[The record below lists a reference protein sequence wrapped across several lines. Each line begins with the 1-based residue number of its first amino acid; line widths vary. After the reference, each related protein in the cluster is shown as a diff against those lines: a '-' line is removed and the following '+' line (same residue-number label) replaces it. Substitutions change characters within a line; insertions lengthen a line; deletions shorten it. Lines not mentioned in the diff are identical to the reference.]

1 VTLPSTRLA
10 RLLYSL
16 TVALGAFLLFLLE
29 PLFAKMILP
38 RFGGSAAVW
47 STCLVF
53 FQSALLVGYYYA
65 DVLTRR
71 LPANRQASTHIALL
85 VASLML
91 LPIAPHALLT
101 SPASDHPA
109 FHILVLL
116 TASIGLPFVLLSA
129 TSPLIQAWKSRTG
142 AAAYHLFAISNF
154 ASFLALLTF
163 PFLIE
168 PRLSSHRQ
176 GQLWSTLYAVFVVLC
191 SLAAWMSRTQSASVA
206 PAASPFTAQQQLP
219 PQEPAVAAGQTHP
232 QPQTL
237 SPSPRRDWILWLA
250 LSACGSVLLLATT
263 NHLTEDVAPVPLLW
277 VLPLALYLLTFT
289 MAFARRS
296 LYSRWLM
303 VRLVAVMLGSLGY
316 AIYDPSF
323 TESVQVAVPLFCL
336 GLFICCLFCHGELAR
351 LRPAPDRLT
360 TFYLVVAAGGALGAI
375 FVGLIAPISFPATYE
390 YPLALCFTALAAA
403 AVFWD
408 TGWLSRAF
416 WTVGTAALVAVLAYH
431 IHAYERNSILV
442 VRNFYGSLRVQ
453 LHKDWLK
460 RPYHTLYHGQI
471 EHGAQ
476 YLDPPKNADPTTYYP
491 RNSGVG
497 LSLDF
502 FKDKPR
508 HIGVV
513 GLGTGTMAAYAKRG
527 DELRFYEINPL
538 IVKIANDQFSY
549 LRNAIVNG
557 ADVAIHMGDARLS
570 LAADENER
578 FDVLVIDAFSGDAIP
593 VHLLTREAVAL
604 YFQRL
609 RPDGIL
615 AIHTS
620 NTYLDLNP
628 VVKLLADSAGCE
640 SRLISN
646 NDDDRKLVDAADWM
660 LLTRNQDFLV
670 HLDENTLEDAI
681 DMPPKLR
688 LWTDDYNNLFQI
700 LRPMKFLHKGA
711 D

>member
-1 VTLPSTRLA
+1 VTLPSSRLV

-53 FQSALLVGYYYA
+53 FQSALLLGYYYA

-71 LPANRQASTHIALL
+71 LSAARQTSTHIALL
-85 VASLML
+85 VVSLTL
-91 LPIAPHALLT
+91 LPIAPHAIFT
-101 SPASDHPA
+101 SPSSYHPA

-116 TASIGLPFVLLSA
+116 TVSIGLPFILLSA
-129 TSPLIQAWKSRTG
+129 TSPLVQAWKSRTG
-142 AAAYHLFAISNF
+142 AAAYHLFAVSNF
-154 ASFLALLTF
+154 ASFVALLSF
-163 PFLIE
+163 PSLVE
-168 PRLSSHRQ
+168 PQLSSHRQ
-176 GQLWSTLYAVFVVLC
+176 SQLWSALYALFVVVC
-191 SLAAWMSRTQSASVA
+191 SLAAWMSRTQ
-206 PAASPFTAQQQLP
+206 AANVIPVLTA
-219 PQEPAVAAGQTHP
+219 EPAGQKAQDSAVAQEALP
-232 QPQTL
+232 
-237 SPSPRRDWILWLA
+237 PRRDWILWLA

-303 VRLVAVMLGSLGY
+303 VRLTAVVLGSLGY

-336 GLFICCLFCHGELAR
+336 GLFVCCLFCHGELAR
-351 LRPAPDRLT
+351 LRPAPERLT
-360 TFYLVVAAGGALGAI
+360 TFYLVIAAGGALGAI
-375 FVGLIAPISFPATYE
+375 FVGLIAPVLFSATYE
-390 YPLALCFTALAAA
+390 YPLALCFVALAAA
-403 AVFWD
+403 AVLWD
-408 TGWLSRAF
+408 TGWMSRAF

-431 IHAYERNSILV
+431 VHAYERNSILV
-442 VRNFYGSLRVQ
+442 VRNFYGSPRVQ
-453 LHKDWLK
+453 LHYDWLK
-460 RPYHTLYHGQI
+460 HPYHTLYHGQI

-476 YLDPPKNADPTTYYP
+476 YLDLPKSADPVTYYA

-497 LSLDF
+497 LALDF
-502 FKDKPR
+502 FQQPPR

-513 GLGTGTMAAYAKRG
+513 GLGTGTIAAYARRG
-527 DELRFYEINPL
+527 DDLRFYEINPL
-538 IVKIANDQFSY
+538 IVKIANNQFSY
-549 LRNAIVNG
+549 LKNAITNG
-557 ADVAIHMGDARLS
+557 ADVAIRMGDARLS
-570 LAADENER
+570 LAADENEH

-593 VHLLTREAVAL
+593 VHLLTREAIAL
-604 YFQRL
+604 YLQRL
-609 RPDGIL
+609 KPDGVL

-628 VVKLLADSAGCE
+628 VVKLLADNAGVE

-646 NDDDRKLVDAADWM
+646 NDDQRKLIDAADWM
-660 LLTRNQDFLV
+660 LITRNQDFLLK
-670 HLDENTLEDAI
+670 LDETVLQDSI
-681 DMPPKLR
+681 DMPPNLR

-700 LRPMKFLHKGA
+700 LRPLKFLNKGGN
-711 D
+711 

>member
-1 VTLPSTRLA
+1 LRSTRFV
-10 RLLYSL
+10 RLLDSL

-53 FQSALLVGYYYA
+53 FQSTLLLGYYYA
-65 DVLTRR
+65 DVLSRR
-71 LPANRQASTHIALL
+71 LIAARQAPTHIALL
-85 VASLML
+85 VVSLAL
-91 LPIAPHALLT
+91 LPIAPHAVL
-101 SPASDHPA
+101 SSSSSYHPA

-116 TASIGLPFVLLSA
+116 AASIGLPFVLLSA
-129 TSPLIQAWKSRTG
+129 TSPLVQVWKSRAG

-154 ASFLALLTF
+154 ASFIALLSF

-168 PRLSSHRQ
+168 PRVSSHRQ
-176 GQLWSTLYAVFVVLC
+176 AQLWSALYAVFVVVC
-191 SLAAWMSRTQSASVA
+191 SITAWMSRREQARVESPV
-206 PAASPFTAQQQLP
+206 PAEVQVD
-219 PQEPAVAAGQTHP
+219 AVADDASSESGS
-232 QPQTL
+232 
-237 SPSPRRDWILWLA
+237 SPKRPWILWLA

-303 VRLVAVMLGSLGY
+303 VRLVAVTLASLGY

-323 TESVQVAVPLFCL
+323 TDSVQVAVPLFCL
-336 GLFICCLFCHGELAR
+336 GLFVCCLFCHGELAR
-351 LRPAPDRLT
+351 LRPTPERLT
-360 TFYLVVAAGGALGAI
+360 SFYLLVSAGGALGAI
-375 FVGLIAPISFPATYE
+375 FVGLIAPLLFAATYE
-390 YPLALCFTALAAA
+390 FPLALCFTALAAA
-403 AVFWD
+403 AALWD
-408 TGWLSRAF
+408 AGWTSRAF

-431 IHAYERNSILV
+431 VHAYEKNSILV
-442 VRNFYGSLRVQ
+442 VRNFYGGLRVQ
-453 LHKDWLK
+453 LHQDWLK
-460 RPYHTLYHGQI
+460 RPYHTLYHGMI

-476 YLDPPKNADPTTYYP
+476 YLDPPKNADPVTYYP

-497 LSLDF
+497 LALDF
-502 FKDKPR
+502 FAQPSR

-513 GLGTGTMAAYAKRG
+513 GLGTGTMAAYARRG
-527 DELRFYEINPL
+527 DALRYYEINPL
-538 IVKIANDQFSY
+538 IVQIASNQFSY
-549 LRNAIVNG
+549 LENARMNG
-557 ADVAIHMGDARLS
+557 VDLAIRMGDARLS
-570 LAADENER
+570 VEADDAEH

-593 VHLLTREAVAL
+593 VHLLTREAIAL
-604 YFQRL
+604 YLRRL
-609 RPDGIL
+609 KPDGIL

-628 VVKLLADSAGCE
+628 VVKLLADDAGCE

-646 NDDDRKLVDAADWM
+646 NDDQRKLIDAADWM
-660 LLTRNQDFLV
+660 LLTRNQDFLLK
-670 HLDENTLEDAI
+670 LDETTLHDSI

-688 LWTDDYNNLFQI
+688 VWTDDYNNLFQI
-700 LRPMKFLHKGA
+700 LRPLKFLNKGA
-711 D
+711 G

>member
-1 VTLPSTRLA
+1 M
-10 RLLYSL
+10 LYSL

-53 FQSALLVGYYYA
+53 FQSALLLGYYYA

-71 LPANRQASTHIALL
+71 LSAARQASTHIAFM
-85 VASLML
+85 VVSLAL
-91 LPIAPHALLT
+91 LPIAPHAILN
-101 SPASDHPA
+101 SSSSYHPA

-116 TASIGLPFVLLSA
+116 SASIGLPFVLLSA

-142 AAAYHLFAISNF
+142 GAAYHLFAISNF
-154 ASFLALLTF
+154 ASFIALLSF
-163 PFLIE
+163 PFLVE

-176 GQLWSTLYAVFVVLC
+176 AQLWSALYALFVMLC
-191 SLAAWMSRTQSASVA
+191 SLTAWMSRSESADATPVVNA
-206 PAASPFTAQQQLP
+206 
-219 PQEPAVAAGQTHP
+219 EIGQTT
-232 QPQTL
+232 QESAVTAGVEIR
-237 SPSPRRDWILWLA
+237 SSRRDWLLWLA
-250 LSACGSVLLLATT
+250 LSACGSVILLATT
-263 NHLTEDVAPVPLLW
+263 NLLTEDVAPVPLLW

-289 MAFARRS
+289 MAFSRRS

-303 VRLVAVMLGSLGY
+303 ARLVAVLLGSLGY

-336 GLFICCLFCHGELAR
+336 GLFVCCLFCHGELAR
-351 LRPAPDRLT
+351 LRPAPERLT

-375 FVGLIAPISFPATYE
+375 FVGLIAPVLFSATYE

-403 AVFWD
+403 AVLWD
-408 TGWLSRAF
+408 TGWMSRAF

-431 IHAYERNSILV
+431 THAYEQNSILV
-442 VRNFYGSLRVQ
+442 ARNFYGGLRVQ
-453 LHKDWLK
+453 LHNDWLK

-476 YLDPPKNADPTTYYP
+476 YLDPPKNADPTTYYA

-497 LSLDF
+497 LALDF
-502 FKDKPR
+502 FKQPSR

-513 GLGTGTMAAYAKRG
+513 GLGTGTIAAYSNRG
-527 DELRFYEINPL
+527 DELRYYEINPL
-538 IVKIANDQFSY
+538 ILKIANEQFSY
-549 LRNAIVNG
+549 LQNARTNG
-557 ADVAIHMGDARLS
+557 VDVAIRMGDARLS
-570 LAADENER
+570 LASDETEQ

-593 VHLLTREAVAL
+593 VHLLTREALAL
-604 YFQRL
+604 YLQRL
-609 RPDGIL
+609 KPNGIL

-628 VVKLLADSAGCE
+628 VVKLLADDAGIE

-646 NDDDRKLVDAADWM
+646 SDDQRKLIDAADWM
-660 LLTRNQDFLV
+660 LLTRNQGFLLK
-670 HLDENTLEDAI
+670 LDETVLQDSI
-681 DMPPKLR
+681 DMPTKLR
-688 LWTDDYNNLFQI
+688 VWTDDYNNLFQI
-700 LRPMKFLHKGA
+700 LRPLRFLNKGT

>member
-1 VTLPSTRLA
+1 MTLRSTRFV

-53 FQSALLVGYYYA
+53 FQSALLLGYYYA
-65 DVLTRR
+65 DVLSRR
-71 LPANRQASTHIALL
+71 LSAATQTSTHIALL
-85 VASLML
+85 VVSLGL
-91 LPIAPHALLT
+91 LPVAPHAVLN
-101 SPASDHPA
+101 SISSYHPA

-129 TSPLIQAWKSRTG
+129 TSPLVQAWKSRMD
-142 AAAYHLFAISNF
+142 AAPYHLFAISNF
-154 ASFLALLTF
+154 ASFVALLSF

-168 PRLSSHRQ
+168 PRISSHRQ
-176 GQLWSTLYAVFVVLC
+176 AQLWSTLYAVFVAVC
-191 SLAAWMSRTQSASVA
+191 SVTGWMSRREETGFESTVPREVQVD
-206 PAASPFTAQQQLP
+206 
-219 PQEPAVAAGQTHP
+219 AVADVHDASSKP
-232 QPQTL
+232 ESL
-237 SPSPRRDWILWLA
+237 PSRVWILWLA

-303 VRLVAVMLGSLGY
+303 VRIIGVMLASLGY

-336 GLFICCLFCHGELAR
+336 GLFVCCLFCHGELAR
-351 LRPAPDRLT
+351 LRPAPEQLT
-360 TFYLVVAAGGALGAI
+360 TFYLVVAAGGALGAVL
-375 FVGLIAPISFPATYE
+375 VGLIAPLLFAATYE
-390 YPLALCFTALAAA
+390 FPLALCFTALVAA
-403 AVFWD
+403 AVLWD
-408 TGWLSRAF
+408 TGWTSRAF

-431 IHAYERNSILV
+431 VHAYEKNSILV
-442 VRNFYGSLRVQ
+442 VRNFYGGLRVQ
-453 LHKDWLK
+453 LHQDWLK
-460 RPYHTLYHGQI
+460 RPYRTLYHGMI

-476 YLDPPKNADPTTYYP
+476 YIDSPKSADPTTYYA

-497 LSLDF
+497 LALDF
-502 FKDKPR
+502 LGQYPR

-513 GLGTGTMAAYAKRG
+513 GLGSGTIAAYSRRG
-527 DELRFYEINPL
+527 DVLRYYEINPL
-538 IVKIANDQFSY
+538 IVQIANNQFSY
-549 LRNAIVNG
+549 LQNARTNG
-557 ADVAIHMGDARLS
+557 VDLAIRIGDARLS
-570 LAADENER
+570 LEADDAEH

-604 YFQRL
+604 YLRRL
-609 RPDGIL
+609 KSDGIL

-628 VVKLLADSAGCE
+628 IVKLLADDAGCE

-646 NDDDRKLVDAADWM
+646 IDDQRKLVDAADWM
-660 LLTRNQDFLV
+660 LLTHNQDFLLK
-670 HLDENTLEDAI
+670 LDETTLQDSI
-681 DMPPKLR
+681 DMPRELR
-688 LWTDDYNNLFQI
+688 VWTDDYNNLFQI
-700 LRPMKFLHKGA
+700 LRPLKFLNKGA
-711 D
+711 G

>member
-1 VTLPSTRLA
+1 
-10 RLLYSL
+10 LLYSL

-53 FQSALLVGYYYA
+53 FQSALLLGYYYA

-71 LPANRQASTHIALL
+71 LNSSRQASAHIALL
-85 VASLML
+85 VVSLAL
-91 LPIAPHALLT
+91 LPIAPHALLS
-101 SPASDHPA
+101 SPSSNYPA

-142 AAAYHLFAISNF
+142 AAAYHLFSISNL
-154 ASFLALLTF
+154 ASFVALLSF

-176 GQLWSTLYAVFVVLC
+176 SQLWSTLYAAFVLLC
-191 SLAAWMSRTQSASVA
+191 SLAAWLSRRERVERATAAPPTAAEPVQAIAAKPIAVLASDSTSQSRA
-206 PAASPFTAQQQLP
+206 
-219 PQEPAVAAGQTHP
+219 
-232 QPQTL
+232 
-237 SPSPRRDWILWLA
+237 WILWLA
-250 LSACGSVLLLATT
+250 LSACSSVLLLATT

-303 VRLVAVMLGSLGY
+303 VRLVAVMLASLGY

-323 TESVQVAVPLFCL
+323 TESVQVAVPLFGL
-336 GLFICCLFCHGELAR
+336 GLFVCCLFCHGELAR
-351 LRPAPDRLT
+351 LRPPPERLT
-360 TFYLVVAAGGALGAI
+360 AFYLTVAVGGALGAI
-375 FVGLIAPISFPATYE
+375 FVGLIAPLLFAATYE
-390 YPLALCFTALAAA
+390 FPLALCFTALAAA
-403 AVFWD
+403 AVLWD
-408 TGWLSRAF
+408 TAWLARAF
-416 WTVGTAALVAVLAYH
+416 WTIGTAALVAVLAYH
-431 IHAYERNSILV
+431 VHAYEKHSILV
-442 VRNFYGSLRVQ
+442 VRNFYGGLRVQ
-453 LHKDWLK
+453 LHYDWLK
-460 RPYHTLYHGQI
+460 RPYHALYHGQI

-476 YLDPPKNADPTTYYP
+476 SLDPPKSADPITYYA

-497 LSLDF
+497 IALDF
-502 FKDKPR
+502 FKQSSR
-508 HIGVV
+508 RIGVV
-513 GLGTGTMAAYAKRG
+513 GLGTGTIAAYSKRG
-527 DELRFYEINPL
+527 DKVRFYEINPL
-538 IVKIANDQFSY
+538 IVKIANGQFSY
-549 LRNAIVNG
+549 LKNARTNG
-557 ADVAIHMGDARLS
+557 ADIAIQMGDARLS
-570 LAADENER
+570 LANDDSEK

-604 YFQRL
+604 YLQRL
-609 RPDGIL
+609 KPDGVL

-628 VVKLLADSAGCE
+628 VVKLLADDANIE
-640 SRLISN
+640 SRLISS
-646 NDDDRKLVDAADWM
+646 DDDARKLIDAADWM
-660 LLTRNQDFLV
+660 LLTRNEDFLL
-670 HLDENTLEDAI
+670 HLDETTLQDAI
-681 DMPPKLR
+681 DVPPKLQ

-700 LRPMKFLHKGA
+700 LRPMKFLKKGS

>member
-1 VTLPSTRLA
+1 M
-10 RLLYSL
+10 LYSL

-53 FQSALLVGYYYA
+53 FQSALLLGYYYA

-71 LPANRQASTHIALL
+71 LSAARQASTHIAFM
-85 VASLML
+85 VVSLAL
-91 LPIAPHALLT
+91 LPIAPHAILN
-101 SPASDHPA
+101 SSSSYHPA

-116 TASIGLPFVLLSA
+116 SASIGLPFVLLSA

-142 AAAYHLFAISNF
+142 GAAYHLFAISNF
-154 ASFLALLTF
+154 ASFIALLSF
-163 PFLIE
+163 PFLVE
-168 PRLSSHRQ
+168 PRLSSHLQ
-176 GQLWSTLYAVFVVLC
+176 AQLWSALYALFVMLC
-191 SLAAWMSRTQSASVA
+191 SLTAWMSRSESADATPVVNA
-206 PAASPFTAQQQLP
+206 
-219 PQEPAVAAGQTHP
+219 EIGQTT
-232 QPQTL
+232 QESAVTAGVEIR
-237 SPSPRRDWILWLA
+237 SSRRDWLLWLA
-250 LSACGSVLLLATT
+250 LSACGSVILLATT
-263 NHLTEDVAPVPLLW
+263 NLLTEDVAPVPLLW

-289 MAFARRS
+289 MAFSRRS

-303 VRLVAVMLGSLGY
+303 ARLVAVLLGSLGY

-336 GLFICCLFCHGELAR
+336 GLFVCCLFCHGELAR
-351 LRPAPDRLT
+351 LRPAPERLT

-375 FVGLIAPISFPATYE
+375 FVGLIAPVLFSATYE

-403 AVFWD
+403 AVLWD
-408 TGWLSRAF
+408 TGWMSRAF

-431 IHAYERNSILV
+431 THAYEQNSILV
-442 VRNFYGSLRVQ
+442 ARNFYGGLRVQ
-453 LHKDWLK
+453 LHNDWLK

-476 YLDPPKNADPTTYYP
+476 YLDPPKNADPTTYYA

-497 LSLDF
+497 LALDF
-502 FKDKPR
+502 FKQPSR

-513 GLGTGTMAAYAKRG
+513 GLGTGTIAAYSNRG
-527 DELRFYEINPL
+527 DELRYYEINPL
-538 IVKIANDQFSY
+538 ILKIANEQFSY
-549 LRNAIVNG
+549 LQNARTNG
-557 ADVAIHMGDARLS
+557 VDVAIRMGDARLS
-570 LAADENER
+570 LASDETEQ

-593 VHLLTREAVAL
+593 VHLLTREALAL
-604 YFQRL
+604 YLQRL
-609 RPDGIL
+609 KPNGIL

-628 VVKLLADSAGCE
+628 VVKLLADDAGIE

-646 NDDDRKLVDAADWM
+646 SDDQRKLIDAADWM
-660 LLTRNQDFLV
+660 LLTRNQGFLLK
-670 HLDENTLEDAI
+670 LDETVLQDSI
-681 DMPPKLR
+681 DMPTKLR
-688 LWTDDYNNLFQI
+688 VWTDDYNNLFQI
-700 LRPMKFLHKGA
+700 LRPLRFLNKGT

>member
-1 VTLPSTRLA
+1 VTLPSTRSV

-38 RFGGSAAVW
+38 WFGGSAAVW

-53 FQSALLVGYYYA
+53 FQSALLLGYYYA

-71 LPANRQASTHIALL
+71 LPPTKQASTHIAFL
-85 VASLML
+85 VVSLAL
-91 LPIAPHALLT
+91 LPIAPHAVLT
-101 SPASDHPA
+101 SSSSYHPA
-109 FHILVLL
+109 FHILILL

-154 ASFLALLTF
+154 ASFVALLSF
-163 PFLIE
+163 PFLVE

-176 GQLWSTLYAVFVVLC
+176 AQLWSTLYALFVVLC
-191 SLAAWMSRTQSASVA
+191 SLAAWMSRRENSNAEPTTSAEAIRQSTPVS
-206 PAASPFTAQQQLP
+206 
-219 PQEPAVAAGQTHP
+219 AVEAGVEID
-232 QPQTL
+232 
-237 SPSPRRDWILWLA
+237 SPRRDWILWLA

-296 LYSRWLM
+296 LYSRWL
-303 VRLVAVMLGSLGY
+303 VIRLVAVLLGSLGY

-323 TESVQVAVPLFCL
+323 TESVQVAVPLFCM
-336 GLFICCLFCHGELAR
+336 GLFVCCLFCHGELAR
-351 LRPAPDRLT
+351 LRPAPNRLT

-375 FVGLIAPISFPATYE
+375 FVGLVAPVVFSSTYE

-403 AVFWD
+403 AVLWNS
-408 TGWLSRAF
+408 GWMSRAF

-431 IHAYERNSILV
+431 IHVYERNSILV

-453 LHKDWLK
+453 LHYDWLK

-497 LSLDF
+497 IALDF
-502 FKDKPR
+502 FKQPSR
-508 HIGVV
+508 HIGVI
-513 GLGTGTMAAYAKRG
+513 GLGTGTIAAYSKRG
-527 DELRFYEINPL
+527 DELRYYEINPL
-538 IVKIANDQFSY
+538 ILKIANKQFSY
-549 LRNAIVNG
+549 LTNATTNG
-557 ADVAIHMGDARLS
+557 ADVAVRMGDARLS
-570 LAADENER
+570 LAADDAEL

-593 VHLLTREAVAL
+593 VHLLTREAVVL
-604 YFQRL
+604 YLQRL
-609 RPDGIL
+609 KPDGVL

-628 VVKLLADSAGCE
+628 VVKLLADDAGIE

-646 NDDDRKLVDAADWM
+646 SDDERKLIDAADWM
-660 LLTRNQDFLV
+660 LLTRNQDFLLK
-670 HLDENTLEDAI
+670 LDETVLQDSI

-688 LWTDDYNNLFQI
+688 VWTDDYNNLFQI
-700 LRPMKFLHKGA
+700 LRPLKFLNKGS

>member
-1 VTLPSTRLA
+1 
-10 RLLYSL
+10 LLYSL

-53 FQSALLVGYYYA
+53 FQSALLLGYYYA

-71 LPANRQASTHIALL
+71 LSAARQASTHIAFM
-85 VASLML
+85 VVSLAL
-91 LPIAPHALLT
+91 LPIAPHAILN
-101 SPASDHPA
+101 SSSSYHPA

-116 TASIGLPFVLLSA
+116 SASIGLPFVLLSA

-142 AAAYHLFAISNF
+142 GAAYHLFAISNF
-154 ASFLALLTF
+154 ASFIALLSF
-163 PFLIE
+163 PFLVE
-168 PRLSSHRQ
+168 PRLSSHLQ
-176 GQLWSTLYAVFVVLC
+176 AQLWSALYAVFVILC
-191 SLAAWMSRTQSASVA
+191 SLTAWMSRSESVDA
-206 PAASPFTAQQQLP
+206 TPVVNA
-219 PQEPAVAAGQTHP
+219 EIGQTT
-232 QPQTL
+232 QESAVTAGVEIR
-237 SPSPRRDWILWLA
+237 SSRRDWLLWLA
-250 LSACGSVLLLATT
+250 LSACGSVILLATT

-289 MAFARRS
+289 MAFSRRS
-296 LYSRWLM
+296 LYSRWL
-303 VRLVAVMLGSLGY
+303 VARLVAVLLGSLGY

-336 GLFICCLFCHGELAR
+336 GLFVCCLFCHGELAR
-351 LRPAPDRLT
+351 LRPAPERLT

-375 FVGLIAPISFPATYE
+375 FVGLIAPVLFSATYE

-403 AVFWD
+403 AVLWD
-408 TGWLSRAF
+408 TGWMSRAF

-431 IHAYERNSILV
+431 THAYEQNSILV
-442 VRNFYGSLRVQ
+442 ARNFYGGLRVQ
-453 LHKDWLK
+453 LHNDWLK

-476 YLDPPKNADPTTYYP
+476 YLDPPKNADPTTYYA

-497 LSLDF
+497 LALDF
-502 FKDKPR
+502 FKQPSR

-513 GLGTGTMAAYAKRG
+513 GLGTGTIAAYSNRG
-527 DELRFYEINPL
+527 DELRYYEINPL
-538 IVKIANDQFSY
+538 ILKIANEQFSY
-549 LRNAIVNG
+549 LQNARTNG
-557 ADVAIHMGDARLS
+557 VDVAIRMGDARLS
-570 LAADENER
+570 LASDETEQ

-593 VHLLTREAVAL
+593 VHLLTREALAL
-604 YFQRL
+604 YLQRL
-609 RPDGIL
+609 KPNGIL

-628 VVKLLADSAGCE
+628 VVKLLADDAGIE

-646 NDDDRKLVDAADWM
+646 SDDQRKLIDAADWM
-660 LLTRNQDFLV
+660 LLTRNQGFLLK
-670 HLDENTLEDAI
+670 LDETVLQDSI
-681 DMPPKLR
+681 DMPTKLR
-688 LWTDDYNNLFQI
+688 VWTDDYNNLFQI
-700 LRPMKFLHKGA
+700 LRPLRFLNKGT

>member
-1 VTLPSTRLA
+1 VTLPSSRLV

-53 FQSALLVGYYYA
+53 FQSALLLGYYYA

-71 LPANRQASTHIALL
+71 LSAARQTSTHIALL
-85 VASLML
+85 VVSLTL
-91 LPIAPHALLT
+91 LPIAPHAVFT
-101 SPASDHPA
+101 SPSSYHPA

-116 TASIGLPFVLLSA
+116 TASIGLPFILLSA
-129 TSPLIQAWKSRTG
+129 TSPLVQAWKSRTG
-142 AAAYHLFAISNF
+142 AAAYHLFAVSNF
-154 ASFLALLTF
+154 ASFVALLSF
-163 PFLIE
+163 PFLVE

-176 GQLWSTLYAVFVVLC
+176 SQLWSTLYGLFVFVC
-191 SLAAWMSRTQSASVA
+191 SLTAWMSRSEVATAEPLTSTEPADQITQDSAV
-206 PAASPFTAQQQLP
+206 AQQHVEP
-219 PQEPAVAAGQTHP
+219 PCSRGEW
-232 QPQTL
+232 
-237 SPSPRRDWILWLA
+237 SLWLA

-303 VRLVAVMLGSLGY
+303 ARLIAVLLGSLGY

-336 GLFICCLFCHGELAR
+336 GLFVCCLFCHGELAR
-351 LRPAPDRLT
+351 LRPAPERLT
-360 TFYLVVAAGGALGAI
+360 TFYLVIAAGGALGAI
-375 FVGLIAPISFPATYE
+375 FVGLIAPVLFAATYE
-390 YPLALCFTALAAA
+390 YPLALCFAALAAA
-403 AVFWD
+403 AVLWD
-408 TGWLSRAF
+408 TGWMSRAF
-416 WTVGTAALVAVLAYH
+416 WTVGTAALVAVFAYH
-431 IHAYERNSILV
+431 VHAYEQNSILV

-453 LHKDWLK
+453 LHYDWLK

-476 YLDPPKNADPTTYYP
+476 YLDLPKSADPVTYYA

-497 LSLDF
+497 LALDF
-502 FKDKPR
+502 FQQPSR

-513 GLGTGTMAAYAKRG
+513 GLGTGTIAAYARRG
-527 DELRFYEINPL
+527 DDLRFYEINPL
-538 IVKIANDQFSY
+538 ILKIANNQFSY
-549 LRNAIVNG
+549 LTNAVTNG
-557 ADVAIHMGDARLS
+557 ADIAIRMGDARLS
-570 LAADENER
+570 LAAGENEH

-593 VHLLTREAVAL
+593 VHLLTREAIAL
-604 YFQRL
+604 YLQRL
-609 RPDGIL
+609 KPDGVL

-628 VVKLLADSAGCE
+628 VVKLLADNAGVE

-646 NDDDRKLVDAADWM
+646 NDDQRKLIDAADWM
-660 LLTRNQDFLV
+660 LITRNQDFLLK
-670 HLDENTLEDAI
+670 LDETVLQDSI

-700 LRPMKFLHKGA
+700 LRPLKFLNKGGN
-711 D
+711 

>member
-1 VTLPSTRLA
+1 MTLRSTRFVL
-10 RLLYSL
+10 LLYSL

-53 FQSALLVGYYYA
+53 FQSALLLGYYYA

-71 LPANRQASTHIALL
+71 LIAARQASTHIPLL
-85 VASLML
+85 VVSLTLM
-91 LPIAPHALLT
+91 PIAPHALLT
-101 SPASDHPA
+101 SSSSNYPA

-142 AAAYHLFAISNF
+142 GAAYHLFAISNF
-154 ASFLALLTF
+154 ASFVALLSF

-168 PRLSSHRQ
+168 PRVPSHRQ
-176 GQLWSTLYAVFVVLC
+176 AQLWSTLYALFVALC
-191 SLAAWMSRTQSASVA
+191 SVTAWMSRREGSNEEALSAESRNDEIAERTALAVD
-206 PAASPFTAQQQLP
+206 SPTA
-219 PQEPAVAAGQTHP
+219 H
-232 QPQTL
+232 
-237 SPSPRRDWILWLA
+237 SSRRDWILWLI

-296 LYSRWLM
+296 LYSRWLL

-316 AIYDPSF
+316 AVYDPSF

-336 GLFICCLFCHGELAR
+336 GLFVYCLFCHGELAR
-351 LRPAPDRLT
+351 LRPAPERLT
-360 TFYLVVAAGGALGAI
+360 TFYLVVAAGGASGAI
-375 FVGLIAPISFPATYE
+375 FVGLIAPVLFAATYE
-390 YPLALCFTALAAA
+390 YPLALCFTALAGA
-403 AVFWD
+403 AVLWD
-408 TGWLSRAF
+408 FGWLSRAF
-416 WTVGTAALVAVLAYH
+416 WTVAAAALVAVLAFH
-431 IHAYERNSILV
+431 VHAYERNSILA
-442 VRNFYGSLRVQ
+442 VRNFYGGLRVQ
-453 LHKDWLK
+453 LHYDWLK
-460 RPYHTLYHGQI
+460 RPYHTLYHGMV

-476 YLDPPKNADPTTYYP
+476 FVDPPKSADPITYYA

-497 LSLDF
+497 LALDF
-502 FKDKPR
+502 FKQPSR

-513 GLGTGTMAAYAKRG
+513 GLGSGTIAAYAKRG
-527 DELRFYEINPL
+527 DAIRFYEINPL
-538 IVKIANDQFSY
+538 IVEIANQQFSY
-549 LRNAIVNG
+549 LKNARTNG
-557 ADVAIHMGDARLS
+557 SDVAIQMGDARLS
-570 LAADENER
+570 LMADDSEH

-593 VHLLTREAVAL
+593 VHLLTREALAL
-604 YFQRL
+604 YLRRL
-609 RPDGIL
+609 NPDGIL

-628 VVKLLADSAGCE
+628 VVKLLADDAKCE

-646 NDDDRKLVDAADWM
+646 NDDQRKLIDAADWV
-660 LLTRNQDFLV
+660 LLTQNQDFLLK
-670 HLDENTLEDAI
+670 LDETTLQDSI

-688 LWTDDYNNLFQI
+688 VWTDDYNNLFQI
-700 LRPMKFLHKGA
+700 LRPMKFLNKGGG
-711 D
+711 

>member
-1 VTLPSTRLA
+1 VTLPPSRLV

-53 FQSALLVGYYYA
+53 FQSALLLGYYYA

-71 LPANRQASTHIALL
+71 LSASRQTSTHIALL
-85 VASLML
+85 VVSLAL
-91 LPIAPHALLT
+91 LPIAPPAVLT
-101 SPASDHPA
+101 SSSSYHPA

-154 ASFLALLTF
+154 ASFVALLSF
-163 PFLIE
+163 PFLVE

-176 GQLWSTLYAVFVVLC
+176 AQLWSALYVVFVVVC
-191 SLAAWMSRTQSASVA
+191 SLTAWMSRSE
-206 PAASPFTAQQQLP
+206 AANAEPVTTAELANQATRDF
-219 PQEPAVAAGQTHP
+219 AVAEQRIETSCLRG
-232 QPQTL
+232 
-237 SPSPRRDWILWLA
+237 DWILWLA

-303 VRLVAVMLGSLGY
+303 ARLIAVLLGSLGY

-336 GLFICCLFCHGELAR
+336 GLFVCCLFCHGELAR
-351 LRPAPDRLT
+351 LRPAPERLT
-360 TFYLVVAAGGALGAI
+360 TFYLVIAAGGALGAI
-375 FVGLIAPISFPATYE
+375 FVGLIAPILFSATYE
-390 YPLALCFTALAAA
+390 YPLALCFAALAAA
-403 AVFWD
+403 AVLWD
-408 TGWLSRAF
+408 TGWMSRAF

-431 IHAYERNSILV
+431 VHAYERNSILV

-453 LHKDWLK
+453 LHYDWLK

-476 YLDPPKNADPTTYYP
+476 YLDTPKSADPLTYYA

-497 LSLDF
+497 LALDF
-502 FKDKPR
+502 FKPPSR

-513 GLGTGTMAAYAKRG
+513 GLGTGTIAAYAKHG
-527 DELRFYEINPL
+527 DELRYYEINPL
-538 IVKIANDQFSY
+538 ILKIANNQFSY
-549 LRNAIVNG
+549 LTNAITNG
-557 ADVAIHMGDARLS
+557 ADVAIRMGDARLS
-570 LAADENER
+570 LASDENER

-593 VHLLTREAVAL
+593 VHLLTREAIAL
-604 YFQRL
+604 YLQRL
-609 RPDGIL
+609 KPDGVL

-628 VVKLLADSAGCE
+628 IVKLLADNAGVE

-646 NDDDRKLVDAADWM
+646 NDDQRKLIDAADWM
-660 LLTRNQDFLV
+660 LLTRNQDFLLK
-670 HLDENTLEDAI
+670 LDETVLQDSI

-700 LRPMKFLHKGA
+700 LRPLKFLNKGGN
-711 D
+711 

>member
-1 VTLPSTRLA
+1 M
-10 RLLYSL
+10 LYSL

-53 FQSALLVGYYYA
+53 FQSALLLGYYYA

-71 LPANRQASTHIALL
+71 LSAARQASTHIAFM
-85 VASLML
+85 VVSLAL
-91 LPIAPHALLT
+91 LPIAPHAILN
-101 SPASDHPA
+101 SSSSYHPA

-116 TASIGLPFVLLSA
+116 SASIGLPFVLLSA

-142 AAAYHLFAISNF
+142 GAAYHLFAISNF
-154 ASFLALLTF
+154 ASFIALLSF
-163 PFLIE
+163 PFLVE
-168 PRLSSHRQ
+168 PRLSSHLQ
-176 GQLWSTLYAVFVVLC
+176 AQLWSALYAVFVILC
-191 SLAAWMSRTQSASVA
+191 SLTAWMSRSESVDA
-206 PAASPFTAQQQLP
+206 TPVVNA
-219 PQEPAVAAGQTHP
+219 EIGQTT
-232 QPQTL
+232 QESAVTAGVEIR
-237 SPSPRRDWILWLA
+237 SSRRDWLLWLA
-250 LSACGSVLLLATT
+250 LSACGSVILLATT

-289 MAFARRS
+289 MAFSRRS
-296 LYSRWLM
+296 LYSRWL
-303 VRLVAVMLGSLGY
+303 VARLVAVLLGSLGY

-336 GLFICCLFCHGELAR
+336 GLFVCCLFCHGELAR
-351 LRPAPDRLT
+351 LRPAPERLT

-375 FVGLIAPISFPATYE
+375 FVGLIAPVLFSATYE

-403 AVFWD
+403 AVLWD
-408 TGWLSRAF
+408 TGWMSRAF

-431 IHAYERNSILV
+431 THAYEQNSILV
-442 VRNFYGSLRVQ
+442 ARNFYGGLRVQ
-453 LHKDWLK
+453 LHNDWLK

-476 YLDPPKNADPTTYYP
+476 YLDPPKNADPTTYYA

-497 LSLDF
+497 LALDF
-502 FKDKPR
+502 FKQPSR

-513 GLGTGTMAAYAKRG
+513 GLGTGTIAAYSNRG
-527 DELRFYEINPL
+527 DELRYYEINPL
-538 IVKIANDQFSY
+538 ILKIANEQFSY
-549 LRNAIVNG
+549 LQNARTNG
-557 ADVAIHMGDARLS
+557 VDVAIRMGDARLS
-570 LAADENER
+570 LASDETEQ

-593 VHLLTREAVAL
+593 VHLLTREALAL
-604 YFQRL
+604 YLQRL
-609 RPDGIL
+609 KPNGIL

-628 VVKLLADSAGCE
+628 VVKLLADDAGIE

-646 NDDDRKLVDAADWM
+646 SDDQRKLIDAADWM
-660 LLTRNQDFLV
+660 LLTRNQGFLLK
-670 HLDENTLEDAI
+670 LDETVLQDSI
-681 DMPPKLR
+681 DMPTKLR
-688 LWTDDYNNLFQI
+688 VWTDDYNNLFQI
-700 LRPMKFLHKGA
+700 LRPLRFLNKGT

>member
-1 VTLPSTRLA
+1 VTLPSTRFV

-53 FQSALLVGYYYA
+53 FQSALLLGYYYA

-71 LPANRQASTHIALL
+71 LSATRQASTHIALL
-85 VASLML
+85 MVSLALM
-91 LPIAPHALLT
+91 PVAPHVVLSAP
-101 SPASDHPA
+101 SSNYPA

-116 TASIGLPFVLLSA
+116 MASIGLPFVLLSA
-129 TSPLIQAWKSRTG
+129 TSPLIQAWKARMG

-154 ASFLALLTF
+154 ASLVALLSF

-168 PRLSSHRQ
+168 PRMSSHRQ
-176 GQLWSTLYAVFVVLC
+176 AQLWSMLYAVFVILC
-191 SLAAWMSRTQSASVA
+191 SLTAWMSRREGAIAGAVSAAVQVEQAATDPAVVVAAASASPA
-206 PAASPFTAQQQLP
+206 PSSR
-219 PQEPAVAAGQTHP
+219 H
-232 QPQTL
+232 
-237 SPSPRRDWILWLA
+237 DWILWLA

-277 VLPLALYLLTFT
+277 VLPLASYLLTFT

-296 LYSRWLM
+296 FYSRWLM
-303 VRLVAVMLGSLGY
+303 MRFVAVVLGSLGY

-336 GLFICCLFCHGELAR
+336 GLFVCCLFCHSELAR
-351 LRPAPDRLT
+351 LRPAPERLT
-360 TFYLVVAAGGALGAI
+360 SFYLMIASGGALGAI
-375 FVGLIAPISFPATYE
+375 FVGLIAPVLFAAAYE
-390 YPLALCFTALAAA
+390 YPLSLCLMALAAA
-403 AVFWD
+403 AVLWN

-431 IHAYERNSILV
+431 VHAYERNSILV
-442 VRNFYGSLRVQ
+442 ARNFYGGLRVQ
-453 LHKDWLK
+453 LHYDWLK

-476 YLDPPKNADPTTYYP
+476 FLDPPKSADPITYYP

-497 LSLDF
+497 LALDF
-502 FKDKPR
+502 FGQPSR

-513 GLGTGTMAAYAKRG
+513 GLGSGTIAAYSRRG
-527 DELRFYEINPL
+527 DEVRFYEINPL
-538 IVKIANDQFSY
+538 IVKIANQEFSY
-549 LRNAIVNG
+549 LNNARTNG
-557 ADVAIHMGDARLS
+557 VDVAIRMGDARLS
-570 LAADENER
+570 LAADDSER

-604 YFQRL
+604 YLRRL
-609 RPDGIL
+609 KPDGIL

-628 VVKLLADSAGCE
+628 VVKLLADDARCE

-646 NDDDRKLVDAADWM
+646 SDDLRKLIDAADWM
-660 LLTRNQDFLV
+660 LLTRNQDFLLK
-670 HLDENTLEDAI
+670 LDENTLQDSIEV
-681 DMPPKLR
+681 PPRLR
-688 LWTDDYNNLFQI
+688 VWTDDYNNLFQI
-700 LRPMKFLHKGA
+700 LRPMKFLNKSA

>member
-1 VTLPSTRLA
+1 VTLPSSRSV
-10 RLLYSL
+10 RLLYPL

-53 FQSALLVGYYYA
+53 FQSALLLGYYYA

-71 LPANRQASTHIALL
+71 LAATKQASTHIALL
-85 VASLML
+85 VVSFAL
-91 LPIAPHALLT
+91 LPIAPHAVLT
-101 SPASDHPA
+101 SSSSYHPA

-116 TASIGLPFVLLSA
+116 TVSIGLPFVLLSA

-154 ASFLALLTF
+154 ASFIALLSF
-163 PFLIE
+163 PFVVE

-176 GQLWSTLYAVFVVLC
+176 AQLWSALYTAFVVLC
-191 SLAAWMSRTQSASVA
+191 SLTAWMSRSERADAESIASAVENEVA
-206 PAASPFTAQQQLP
+206 QTSDALP
-219 PQEPAVAAGQTHP
+219 LTDS
-232 QPQTL
+232 L
-237 SPSPRRDWILWLA
+237 SAPHNWILWLA

-289 MAFARRS
+289 LAFARRS

-303 VRLVAVMLGSLGY
+303 VRLLAVLLGSLGY

-323 TESVQVAVPLFCL
+323 TESVQVAAPLFCL
-336 GLFICCLFCHGELAR
+336 GLFVCCLFCHGELAR
-351 LRPAPDRLT
+351 LRPAPERLT

-375 FVGLIAPISFPATYE
+375 FVGLIAPVLFSATYE

-403 AVFWD
+403 AVLWD
-408 TGWLSRAF
+408 IGWMSRAF

-431 IHAYERNSILV
+431 VHAYERNSILV

-453 LHKDWLK
+453 LHNDWLK

-476 YLDPPKNADPTTYYP
+476 YLNPPKNAEPTTYYA

-497 LSLDF
+497 IALDF
-502 FKDKPR
+502 FKQPSR
-508 HIGVV
+508 HIGVI
-513 GLGTGTMAAYAKRG
+513 GLGAGTIAAYAQRG
-527 DELRFYEINPL
+527 DQLRYYEINPL
-538 IVKIANDQFSY
+538 ILKIANNQFSY
-549 LRNAIVNG
+549 LTNAITNG
-557 ADVAIHMGDARLS
+557 ADVAVRIGDARLS
-570 LAADENER
+570 LAADESER
-578 FDVLVIDAFSGDAIP
+578 FDVLAIDAFSGDAIP

-604 YFQRL
+604 YLQRL
-609 RPDGIL
+609 KPNGIL

-628 VVKLLADSAGCE
+628 VVKLLADDAGVE

-646 NDDDRKLVDAADWM
+646 SDDERKLIDAADWV
-660 LLTRNQDFLV
+660 LLTRNQDFLLK
-670 HLDENTLEDAI
+670 LDESVLQDSI

-700 LRPMKFLHKGA
+700 LRPLKFLNKSGN
-711 D
+711 

>member
-1 VTLPSTRLA
+1 VTLPSTRFV
-10 RLLYSL
+10 RSLYSL

-38 RFGGSAAVW
+38 RFGGAAAVW

-53 FQSALLVGYYYA
+53 FQSALLLGYYYA

-71 LPANRQASTHIALL
+71 LPAARQASTHIALL
-85 VASLML
+85 LVSLAL
-91 LPIAPHALLT
+91 LPVAPHAVLNPP
-101 SPASDHPA
+101 SSNYPA
-109 FHILVLL
+109 FHLLVLL

-154 ASFLALLTF
+154 ASFVALLSF

-176 GQLWSTLYAVFVVLC
+176 AQLWSSLYAIFVILC
-191 SLAAWMSRTQSASVA
+191 SLGAWLSRTGG
-206 PAASPFTAQQQLP
+206 AASAAEQAEQAAG
-219 PQEPAVAAGQTHP
+219 EPAIVSARRSV
-232 QPQTL
+232 
-237 SPSPRRDWILWLA
+237 SPSSRRDWILWLG
-250 LSACGSVLLLATT
+250 LSACGSMLLLATT

-296 LYSRWLM
+296 FYSRWLM
-303 VRLVAVMLGSLGY
+303 VRLVAVVLGSLGY

-323 TESVQVAVPLFCL
+323 TESVQIAVPLFCF
-336 GLFICCLFCHGELAR
+336 GLFVCCLFCHGELAR
-351 LRPAPDRLT
+351 LRPTPERLT
-360 TFYLVVAAGGALGAI
+360 GFYLMVAAGGALGAI
-375 FVGLIAPISFPATYE
+375 FVGLLAPLLFAAAYE
-390 YPLALCFTALAAA
+390 YPLALCLMALAVA

-408 TGWLSRAF
+408 EGWTSRAF

-431 IHAYERNSILV
+431 VHAYEKNSIFLT
-442 VRNFYGSLRVQ
+442 RNFYGGLRVQ
-453 LHKDWLK
+453 LHYDWLK
-460 RPYHTLYHGQI
+460 RPYHALYHGMI

-476 YLDPPKNADPTTYYP
+476 FLDPPKSADPLTYYP

-497 LSLDF
+497 IALDF
-502 FKDKPR
+502 FEEQSSR

-513 GLGTGTMAAYAKRG
+513 GLGSGTIAAYARRG
-527 DELRFYEINPL
+527 DEVRFYEINPL
-538 IVKIANDQFSY
+538 IVKIANEEFSY
-549 LRNAIVNG
+549 LRNARTNG
-557 ADVAIHMGDARLS
+557 AGIAVRMGDARLS
-570 LAADENER
+570 LAADDSER

-604 YFQRL
+604 YLQRL
-609 RPDGIL
+609 KPDGVL

-628 VVKLLADSAGCE
+628 VVKLLADDAAVE
-640 SRLISN
+640 SRLISS
-646 NDDDRKLVDAADWM
+646 NDDNRKLIDAADWV
-660 LLTRNQDFLV
+660 LLTRNQDFLLQ
-670 HLDENTLEDAI
+670 LDETALQDSI
-681 DMPPKLR
+681 DVPPGLR
-688 LWTDDYNNLFQI
+688 IWTDGYNNLFQI

-711 D
+711 G

>member
-1 VTLPSTRLA
+1 MTLRSPRLV

-53 FQSALLVGYYYA
+53 FQSALLLGYYYA
-65 DVLTRR
+65 DALTRR
-71 LPANRQASTHIALL
+71 LSPSRQAPTHIALL
-85 VASLML
+85 FVSLALM
-91 LPIAPHALLT
+91 PIAPHAVLT
-101 SPASDHPA
+101 SSSSYHPA

-154 ASFLALLTF
+154 ASFVALLSF

-168 PRLSSHRQ
+168 PRVSLHRQ
-176 GQLWSTLYAVFVVLC
+176 SQVWSAMYAAFVGVC
-191 SLAAWMSRTQSASVA
+191 SLTAWASRSESATAAELIVPDSAIGARSAEAA
-206 PAASPFTAQQQLP
+206 P
-219 PQEPAVAAGQTHP
+219 EPATQTTAAP
-232 QPQTL
+232 IKPA
-237 SPSPRRDWILWLA
+237 WILWLA

-303 VRLVAVMLGSLGY
+303 LRLVAVLLGSLGY

-336 GLFICCLFCHGELAR
+336 GLFVCCLFCHGELAR
-351 LRPAPDRLT
+351 LRPQPERLT
-360 TFYLVVAAGGALGAI
+360 AFYLVVAAGGALGAI
-375 FVGLIAPISFPATYE
+375 FVGLIAPLLFAATYE

-403 AVFWD
+403 AVLWNDGF
-408 TGWLSRAF
+408 LSRAF

-431 IHAYERNSILV
+431 VHAYEKNSILV
-442 VRNFYGSLRVQ
+442 ARNFYGSLRVQ
-453 LHKDWLK
+453 LHHDWLK
-460 RPYHTLYHGQI
+460 QPYRTLYHGMI

-476 YLDPPKNADPTTYYP
+476 YVDPPGNSQPTTYYA

-497 LSLDF
+497 LAFGF
-502 FKDKPR
+502 FKQPSR

-513 GLGTGTMAAYAKRG
+513 GLGTGTIAAYARRG
-527 DELRFYEINPL
+527 DVLRYYEINPL
-538 IVKIANDQFSY
+538 IVQIARDKFSY
-549 LRNAIVNG
+549 LENARKSGV
-557 ADVAIHMGDARLS
+557 DVAIRMGDARLS
-570 LAADENER
+570 LAADESEK

-593 VHLLTREAVAL
+593 VHLLTREAMTL
-604 YFQRL
+604 YLGRL
-609 RPDGIL
+609 KADGIL
-615 AIHTS
+615 AVHTS

-628 VVKLLADSAGCE
+628 VVKLLADDAGCE
-640 SRLISN
+640 SRLIRTMTTHGSSS
-646 NDDDRKLVDAADWM
+646 
-660 LLTRNQDFLV
+660 TRP
-670 HLDENTLEDAI
+670 T
-681 DMPPKLR
+681 
-688 LWTDDYNNLFQI
+688 
-700 LRPMKFLHKGA
+700 GCS
-711 D
+711 

>member
-1 VTLPSTRLA
+1 VTLPSTRFV

-29 PLFAKMILP
+29 PLFGKMILP

-53 FQSALLVGYYYA
+53 FQSALLLGYYYA

-71 LPANRQASTHIALL
+71 LPAARQGSTHIALL
-85 VASLML
+85 VVSVAL
-91 LPIAPHALLT
+91 LPIAPHAIL
-101 SPASDHPA
+101 SSSSSYHPA

-116 TASIGLPFVLLSA
+116 CASIGLPFVLLSA
-129 TSPLIQAWKSRTG
+129 TSPLIQAWKSRSG

-154 ASFLALLTF
+154 ASFVALLSF
-163 PFLIE
+163 PFLVE

-176 GQLWSTLYAVFVVLC
+176 AQLWSTLYAVFVFLC
-191 SLAAWMSRTQSASVA
+191 SLTAWMSRSESAGA
-206 PAASPFTAQQQLP
+206 EPIDQTLRQ
-219 PQEPAVAAGQTHP
+219 PAVVASDGIH
-232 QPQTL
+232 
-237 SPSPRRDWILWLA
+237 SKRKDWILWLA

-303 VRLVAVMLGSLGY
+303 VRLVAVILGSLGY

-336 GLFICCLFCHGELAR
+336 GLFVCCLFCHGELAR
-351 LRPAPDRLT
+351 LRPAPEQLT

-375 FVGLIAPISFPATYE
+375 FVGLIAPVLFSATYE

-403 AVFWD
+403 AVLWD
-408 TGWLSRAF
+408 SGWMSRAF
-416 WTVGTAALVAVLAYH
+416 WTVGTAALIAVLAYH
-431 IHAYERNSILV
+431 INAYERNSILV

-453 LHKDWLK
+453 LHYDWLK
-460 RPYHTLYHGQI
+460 RRYHALYHGQI

-476 YLDPPKNADPTTYYP
+476 FVDPPKSAEPLTYYA

-497 LSLDF
+497 LALDF
-502 FKDKPR
+502 FKERPR
-508 HIGVV
+508 NIGVV
-513 GLGTGTMAAYAKRG
+513 GLGAGTIAAYSTRG
-527 DELRFYEINPL
+527 DELRYYEINPL
-538 IVKIANDQFSY
+538 IVTIANEQFSF
-549 LRNAIVNG
+549 LQNARTNG
-557 ADVAIHMGDARLS
+557 VDVAIRMGDARLS
-570 LAADENER
+570 LATDEAEH

-604 YFQRL
+604 YLQRL
-609 RPDGIL
+609 KPDGIL
-615 AIHTS
+615 AVHTS

-628 VVKLLADSAGCE
+628 VVKLLADDAGVE

-646 NDDDRKLVDAADWM
+646 DDDQRKLVDAADWV
-660 LLTRNQDFLV
+660 LLTRNQDFLLK
-670 HLDENTLEDAI
+670 LDETTLQDSI
-681 DMPPKLR
+681 DIPPNLR
-688 LWTDDYNNLFQI
+688 VWTDDYNNLFQI
-700 LRPMKFLHKGA
+700 LRPLKFLHKGN